1 MLGERPMKKWF
12 KISLKVIIAILVLI
26 IAIAITYILINSNKF
41 ADILIHHTAEE
52 RLAIYEN
59 DPNMTSDQLDSL
71 LNKPEERTAIFE
83 NNSTLQK
90 YYLDSLLN
98 HYNLTNTEEIWLTT
112 TDSINLEAL
121 YFPSKNGAAI
131 IYAHGFKS
139 GRFGN
144 LHLVTPAVLVKN
156 GYGVLYTMR
165 RAHGNSDGEL
175 ITFGKDELKD
185 IEISYQYLI
194 SKNEVNPEKIGI
206 IGWSMGGALSIRYAA
221 ENVNIK
227 AIISEC
233 SYDSFDN
240 TLGVSVEAFT
250 GLPAFPFANIIKFF
264 MERKLG
270 FDIGE
275 YDPIN
280 SIAQISPRPVF
291 ILTAGKD
298 ATVDPTGG
306 QNLVDT
312 AGEPVEYWFEPEYK
326 HNGFRTENLEEYE
339 RRIVGFFDKYLG
351 VN

>member
-1 MLGERPMKKWF
+1 MKKWL
-12 KISLKVIIAILVLI
+12 KVSLKVIIIILALI
-26 IAIAITYILINSNKF
+26 IAISIAYILINSNKF
-41 ADILIHHTAEE
+41 ADILIHHAIEE
-52 RLAIYEN
+52 RLAVYEN

-71 LNKPEERTAIFE
+71 LNIPKERTAIFE
-83 NNSTLQK
+83 NNPKLQK
-90 YYLDSLLN
+90 YYLDSLLK
-98 HYNLTNTEEIWLTT
+98 HYNLTDVEKLWLTT
-112 TDSINLEAL
+112 EDSMNLEAL

-194 SKNEVNPEKIGI
+194 SKREVNPEKIGI
-206 IGWSMGGALSIRYAA
+206 IGWSMGGALSIKYAA
-221 ENVNIK
+221 ENANIK
-227 AIISEC
+227 AVVSEC
-233 SYDSFDN
+233 AYDSFDN
-240 TLGVSVEAFT
+240 TLGVSVVAFT
-250 GLPAFPFANIIKFF
+250 GLPAFPFANIIKYF

-306 QNLVDT
+306 QNLFDK
-312 AGEPVEYWFEPEYK
+312 AGEPVEYWYESEYK

-339 RRIVGFFDKYLG
+339 KRIVGFFDKYLFPKES
-351 VN
+351 N